1 MFFADVRP
9 ARPDQGGALAS
20 RPGLGEDRGNLP
32 DREEGAFPV
41 LRTGR
46 RATADAAWHYARGRV
61 EAAPLAAGPTSGA
74 PLARGPLPARPAS
87 GPARVPRRQVADQR
101 PARSAG
107 RSGTPREN

>member
-1 MFFADVRP
+1 MFCICFFLLLFFADVRP

-61 EAAPLAAGPTSGA
+61 EAARALAGGSF
-74 PLARGPLPARPAS
+74 LAILLLIEIG
-87 GPARVPRRQVADQR
+87 PRRKEKRTHR
-101 PARSAG
+101 PS
-107 RSGTPREN
+107 